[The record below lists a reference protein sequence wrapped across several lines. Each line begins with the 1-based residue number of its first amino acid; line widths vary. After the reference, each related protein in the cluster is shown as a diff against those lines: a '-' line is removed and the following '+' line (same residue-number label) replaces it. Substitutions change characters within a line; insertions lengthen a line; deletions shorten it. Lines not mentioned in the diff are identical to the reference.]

1 MWKST
6 PWQNG
11 SERFFCA
18 GASSPENGSE
28 RFFVPVNLRTVQNG
42 SRTIAG
48 FEQDRKERF
57 RTVPCFLP
65 QKDKN
70 GSERFQ
76 MSCIQYTTFKRFFK
90 NMPHTVI

>member
-1 MWKST
+1 MDMWKST

-42 SRTIAG
+42 SERFRTVQNGSRTITG

-57 RTVPCFLP
+57 RTVPCFLL
-65 QKDKN
+65 QKGKN

-76 MSCIQYTTFKRFFK
+76 MSCIQ
-90 NMPHTVI
+90 